1 MTGTEDSGGSHIES
15 YRSAHT

>member
-1 MTGTEDSGGSHIES
+1 MTGTEDSGGSHIGS